1 MRFFH
6 LLFYFS
12 LQYMVHIMTS
22 VFSLIIPF
30 SAMLSKYL
38 FISSTAPSFMPP
50 SRDSVLIYPSAA
62 IILFQSAQKCVGF
75 LAGYIAVVEA
85 FRSEIPVF
93 PYFFKLIV
101 HISVSGSHLPLSLL
115 RDSLIFFSTPFSD
128 GS

>member
-12 LQYMVHIMTS
+12 LQYTVHIMTS

-62 IILFQSAQKCVGF
+62 LSAVS
-75 LAGYIAVVEA
+75 
-85 FRSEIPVF
+85 SEVQT
-93 PYFFKLIV
+93 
-101 HISVSGSHLPLSLL
+101 S
-115 RDSLIFFSTPFSD
+115 FS
-128 GS
+128 